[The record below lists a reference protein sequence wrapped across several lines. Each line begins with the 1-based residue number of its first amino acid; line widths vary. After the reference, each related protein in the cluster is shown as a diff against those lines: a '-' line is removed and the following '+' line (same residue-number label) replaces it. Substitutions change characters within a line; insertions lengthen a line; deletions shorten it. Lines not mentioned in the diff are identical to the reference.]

1 MKMKINLL
9 LFVIGLFGLCKYSE
23 GFNIDMKSISGFNN
37 NNNSNLIFKSIEKEY
52 YYEKLII
59 EGYIPT
65 KINGT
70 LFRNGFGKFE
80 GHEFKFNHLFD
91 SLALILKFDID
102 DGNVYFQS
110 RLMNSK
116 YYNQSKY
123 EMPLYRTLG
132 GLSPNMTHKQ
142 EIESKLH
149 FMHDNLNANIVLIG
163 DNLVAVSDL
172 AGDIMINMDTLEV
185 MGNYNF
191 INQEKLNIIT
201 SAHPQEWS
209 VNKNLIFNYESDIME
224 MKYKFYFINTSEP
237 LKNGQTY
244 TKKYFYELKTDHF
257 SYVHSFSLTRKYLI
271 FIEYPV
277 YWNIDE
283 IINSVVILPSIKWM
297 DNISTKIHIIDLSD
311 TESEI
316 ITLETKPFFSFHHI
330 NAFDFLDSDSDMDNI
345 FLELI
350 TYENASILD
359 YFYMDNLL
367 NLNSNKIPGGNYSK
381 LIINLNKDKQSQKE
395 QHKNNKQKEKENI
408 ELITEVFIKELIEMP
423 SVNPIFKG
431 LPYKYFY
438 SITDTGK
445 IIKVNIITGE
455 ILYWSNNYDIPTE
468 PIFIP
473 YNKSY
478 KNINMFDFDFK
489 INFDNISKS
498 KGDLTFCKDRICNN
512 NDYNCIPDYIW
523 DMNELDLDFEE
534 DNGIIVSVVLDVNK
548 EKSYLVFLD
557 AKTMKELAKAYI
569 STHIPFTCHGFFK

>member
-1 MKMKINLL
+1 MKTKTNINFL
-9 LFVIGLFGLCKYSE
+9 LFGFGLFGLCKYSY
-23 GFNIDMKSISGFNN
+23 GFEIDINIKTISGI

-52 YYEKLII
+52 YDEKLII

-65 KINGT
+65 TINGT

-80 GHEFKFNHLFD
+80 GEGFKFNHLFD
-91 SLALILKFDID
+91 SLALILKFNID
-102 DGNVYFQS
+102 NGDVYFQS

-142 EIESKLH
+142 EIETKLH

-163 DNLVAVSDL
+163 DNLVAISDL
-172 AGDIMINMDTLEV
+172 AGDIMIDMDTLDV
-185 MGNYNF
+185 TGNYNF

-209 VNKNLIFNYESDIME
+209 VNKNIIFNYESDIME

-237 LKNGQTY
+237 LKGETY
-244 TKKYFYELKTDHF
+244 SKKYFYEFKTDKF

-271 FIEYPV
+271 FIEYPI
-277 YWNIDE
+277 YWNIDD
-283 IINSVVILPSIKWM
+283 IINSVDILKSLKWVE
-297 DNISTKIHIIDLSD
+297 NITTKVHIIDLSN

-316 ITLETKPFFSFHHI
+316 ITLETKPFFSLHHI
-330 NAFDFLDSDSDMDNI
+330 NAFDFLDENKEVDNI

-350 TYENASILD
+350 TYENSSILD
-359 YFYMDNLL
+359 YFYMNNLL
-367 NLNSNKIPGGNYSK
+367 NLNTNTNKNKIPGGNYSK
-381 LIINLNKDKQSQKE
+381 LIINLNK
-395 QHKNNKQKEKENI
+395 NKQKDKQNI
-408 ELITEVFIKELIEMP
+408 ELITEIFIKELIEMP

-473 YNKSY
+473 YNSSY
-478 KNINMFDFDFK
+478 KNNNRFDFDFEF
-489 INFDNISKS
+489 NFDNISKS

-512 NDYNCIPDYIW
+512 NNYNCIPDYIW
-523 DMNELDLDFEE
+523 NINDMNFDFEE

-548 EKSYLVFLD
+548 EKSYLLFLD

-569 STHIPFTCHGFFK
+569 STHIPFTCHGFFQ

>member
-1 MKMKINLL
+1 MKININFL
-9 LFVIGLFGLCKYSE
+9 LFGLCGLCKYSE
-23 GFNIDMKSISGFNN
+23 GFDINMPVISGLNNN

-52 YYEKLII
+52 YDEKLII

-65 KINGT
+65 TINGT

-80 GHEFKFNHLFD
+80 GEGFKFNHLFD
-91 SLALILKFDID
+91 SLALILKFNID
-102 DGNVYFQS
+102 NGDVYFQS

-142 EIESKLH
+142 EIETKLH

-163 DNLVAVSDL
+163 DNLVAISDL
-172 AGDIMINMDTLEV
+172 SGDIMINMDTLDV
-185 MGNYNF
+185 TGNYNF

-209 VNKNLIFNYESDIME
+209 VNKNIIFNYESDIME

-237 LKNGQTY
+237 LKKGETY
-244 TKKYFYELKTDHF
+244 HKKYFYEFKTDKF

-271 FIEYPV
+271 FIEYPI
-277 YWNIDE
+277 YWNIED
-283 IINSVVILPSIKWM
+283 IINSVDILKSLKWIE
-297 DNISTKIHIIDLSD
+297 NITTKVHIIDLSN
-311 TESEI
+311 TESKI
-316 ITLETKPFFSFHHI
+316 ITLETKPFFSLHHI
-330 NAFDFLDSDSDMDNI
+330 NAFDFLDGENGENNI

-350 TYENASILD
+350 TYENSSILD
-359 YFYMDNLL
+359 YFYMNNLL
-367 NLNSNKIPGGNYSK
+367 NLNNNKNKIPGGNYSK
-381 LIINLNKDKQSQKE
+381 LIINLNKQKDKQ
-395 QHKNNKQKEKENI
+395 NI
-408 ELITEVFIKELIEMP
+408 ELITEIFIKELIEMP

-455 ILYWSNNYDIPTE
+455 ILDWSNDYDIPTE

-473 YNKSY
+473 YNSSY
-478 KNINMFDFDFK
+478 KNSNRFDFDFEF
-489 INFDNISKS
+489 NFDNISKS

-512 NDYNCIPDYIW
+512 NNYNCIPDYIW
-523 DMNELDLDFEE
+523 NINDMNFDFEE

-548 EKSYLVFLD
+548 EKSYLLFLD

-569 STHIPFTCHGFFK
+569 STHIPYTCHGFFQ